1 MNSVTLGAL
10 VLWAVGWGSGSK
22 PFINEVDA
30 FGKVL
35 GIP

>member
-1 MNSVTLGAL
+1 MNSVTPGAL

-35 GIP
+35 GVP